1 MIELP
6 DRLHGTIFLDTE
18 TKDDG
23 LQNEKGPGWA
33 FPNSGRIAGV
43 SIKADNFFDYIP
55 IGHATGNNEDPER
68 VRSWLRHVLS
78 EESQLKV
85 MANAPYDIGWLRRE
99 GVLVKGRVEDVLVQG
114 ALCDENLFKYS
125 LENLCKHF
133 AGIDNAKYEE
143 ELVAACAKYGFK
155 ITKKNPVQSHIWKLS
170 GEETRVYAKRDV
182 ESTEIL
188 WKKTSKIIVDEE
200 LEQVHDLETE
210 LIPLLIEMRWRG
222 VRVDLDQAEALRE
235 EFNGKRDEAL
245 YKIKKKTGVDVS
257 PTDDKSLAKALAV
270 EGIVVPISQKIKKP
284 EINSKHLLTLNNE
297 VANAVVD
304 CRKYEHASNTF
315 VQGMVFD
322 HHHNGRVHSTLNS
335 VKGERGGTVS
345 GRFSSTDPN
354 LQQIPK
360 RDEDIGPKIRQMFLP
375 EEGEEMCDIDYSA
388 QEPRWTAEFALRAKV
403 AGGERVAQQYIDNP
417 KTDYHQFTADLAGI
431 TRKEAKPINLGLAY
445 GMGEAKLCHSLG
457 LPTVFIF
464 KWGKEIEVAG
474 PEGKEL
480 LKRYHAG
487 VPFIKPLMKMCADQA
502 NKKGFVKTILGRRCR
517 FRVYEGRLMDTH
529 KALNRVIQGSSADQ
543 TKMAMLKMWKHGVV
557 PLLSIHDELI
567 FSVKKREEAAL
578 LSNIMQT
585 AIPSSVP
592 FIGEPEFGPNL
603 GECK

>member
-6 DRLHGTIFLDTE
+6 DRLYGHITLDTE
-18 TKDDG
+18 TKDNG
-23 LQNEKGPGWA
+23 LQEGKGPGWA
-33 FPNSGRIAGV
+33 FPNGGHIAGV
-43 SIKADNFFDYIP
+43 SIQCDNFFDYIP
-55 IGHATGNNEDPER
+55 IGHATGENEDKDR
-68 VRSWLRHVLS
+68 VLNWLRHVLS
-78 EESQLKV
+78 DETQLKI
-85 MANAPYDIGWLRRE
+85 MANAPYDLGWLRRE

-125 LENLCKHF
+125 LENLCKNF
-133 AGIDNAKYEE
+133 LGMDNAKDEE
-143 ELVAACAKYGFK
+143 ELVRFCEASGFK

-170 GEETRVYAKRDV
+170 GDQTRIYAKGDV
-182 ESTEIL
+182 RITKQL
-188 WKKTSKIIVDEE
+188 WDHTSAVIEREE
-200 LEQVHDLETE
+200 LHNVHDLETE
-210 LIPLLIEMRWRG
+210 LIPLLLEMRWRG
-222 VRVDLDQAEALRE
+222 VRVDLDKAEILKADFDER
-235 EFNGKRDEAL
+235 RDEAL
-245 YKIKKKTGVDVS
+245 FKIKKLTGVDVT
-257 PTDDKSLAKALAV
+257 PTDDKALAKALAV
-270 EGIVVPISQKIKKP
+270 EGIIVSVSEKIKKP
-284 EINSKHLLTLNNE
+284 EINSKYLLTLKNE

-322 HHHNGRVHSTLNS
+322 HHHDGRIHSTLNS

-388 QEPRWTAEFALRAKV
+388 QEPRWTAEFALRAGV
-403 AGGERVAQQYIDNP
+403 TGGAEVAQRYIDNP
-417 KTDYHQFTADLAGI
+417 RTDYHQLTADLAGI

-464 KWGKEIEVAG
+464 KYGKELEVAG
-474 PEGKEL
+474 PEGKAL
-480 LKRYHAG
+480 LARYHAG
-487 VPFIKPLMKMCADQA
+487 VPFIKPLMKMCTDQA
-502 NKKGFVKTILGRRCR
+502 KKKGFVKTVLGRRCR
-517 FRVYEGRLMDTH
+517 FKVWNGQLMDTH
-529 KALNRVIQGSSADQ
+529 KALNRVIQGSAADQ
-543 TKMAMLKMWKHGVV
+543 TKMAMLQMWKGGVV

-567 FSVKKREEAAL
+567 FSVKDRGEAEF
-578 LSNIMQT
+578 LSHTMQT

-592 FIGEPEFGPNL
+592 FLGEPAFGPNL
-603 GECK
+603 GECV

>member
-1 MIELP
+1 M
-6 DRLHGTIFLDTE
+6 
-18 TKDDG
+18 
-23 LQNEKGPGWA
+23 
-33 FPNSGRIAGV
+33 
-43 SIKADNFFDYIP
+43 
-55 IGHATGNNEDPER
+55 
-68 VRSWLRHVLS
+68 
-78 EESQLKV
+78 
-85 MANAPYDIGWLRRE
+85 
-99 GVLVKGRVEDVLVQG
+99 
-114 ALCDENLFKYS
+114 
-125 LENLCKHF
+125 
-133 AGIDNAKYEE
+133 
-143 ELVAACAKYGFK
+143 
-155 ITKKNPVQSHIWKLS
+155 
-170 GEETRVYAKRDV
+170 
-182 ESTEIL
+182 
-188 WKKTSKIIVDEE
+188 
-200 LEQVHDLETE
+200 
-210 LIPLLIEMRWRG
+210 
-222 VRVDLDQAEALRE
+222 
-235 EFNGKRDEAL
+235 
-245 YKIKKKTGVDVS
+245 
-257 PTDDKSLAKALAV
+257 
-270 EGIVVPISQKIKKP
+270 
-284 EINSKHLLTLNNE
+284 TLNNE

-335 VKGERGGTVS
+335 VKGESGGTVS

-354 LQQIPK
+354 LQQIPQ

-474 PEGKEL
+474 PEGRERL
-480 LKRYHAG
+480 ERCHAG

-502 NKKGFVKTILGRRCR
+502 NNKGFVKTILGRRCR